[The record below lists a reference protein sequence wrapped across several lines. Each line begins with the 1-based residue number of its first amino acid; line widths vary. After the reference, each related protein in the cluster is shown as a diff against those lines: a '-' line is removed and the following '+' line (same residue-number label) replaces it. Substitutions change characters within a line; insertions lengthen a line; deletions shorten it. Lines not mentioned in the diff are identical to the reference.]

1 MMGGQSKA
9 QMIFINI
16 RKGMVPEEGIEKM
29 AKDFQH
35 IMSTGGTNV
44 GIVGTEGNQMIAI
57 ANSIREVI
65 EIRKFATQM
74 EEVLSVEYEKSRFPG
89 SYITQEEADTA
100 NLKMPDEH
108 DEL

>member
-1 MMGGQSKA
+1 MRKFLQLLLVIILISMVLQTDAKKKKKKDGRGGFGGAGGMMGGQSKA

-16 RKGMVPEEGIEKM
+16 RQGMVPEDGIEKM

-44 GIVGTEGNQMIAI
+44 GIVGTEGSQMIAI

-65 EIRKFATQM
+65 EIRKFAT
-74 EEVLSVEYEKSRFPG
+74 
-89 SYITQEEADTA
+89 
-100 NLKMPDEH
+100 
-108 DEL
+108 